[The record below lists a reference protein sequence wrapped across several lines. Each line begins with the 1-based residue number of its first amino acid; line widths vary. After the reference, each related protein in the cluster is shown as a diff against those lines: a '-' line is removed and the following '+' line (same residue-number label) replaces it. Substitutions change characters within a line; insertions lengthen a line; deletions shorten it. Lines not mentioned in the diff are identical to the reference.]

1 MHLSSSQWPTIC
13 AKDFSD
19 SWNITW
25 SNELWLYYAERNQFL
40 WPLIL
45 ISKSTSEE
53 ALGTELPSR
62 ANFTKDSQRISS
74 FYPCRCHLPAW
85 MSGCSFLQRS
95 LLCLPLLHWH
105 QPQHFWWPAVPI
117 TCHTPDLCTEGYH
130 IKNKRRKMGKVGETL
145 ILGLGLLIYHQK
157 CIQEDARFWHLLEI
171 CFCVRQEKCSLCTTL
186 LHSFR
191 FI

>member
-105 QPQHFWWPAVPI
+105 QPP
-117 TCHTPDLCTEGYH
+117 
-130 IKNKRRKMGKVGETL
+130 TL
-145 ILGLGLLIYHQK
+145 LVTSCPYNLSYTRPLYGGLPHK
-157 CIQEDARFWHLLEI
+157 K
-171 CFCVRQEKCSLCTTL
+171 QEKENGQSRGNPHPWLGFADLPPEMYTGRCSVLAFVRDLLLC
-186 LHSFR
+186 
-191 FI
+191 